1 MNRSK
6 LLQSVIA
13 DLDARERVGKAKY
26 GTTMDR
32 EDLTHEE
39 WLRHAY
45 EEHADAMLYLK
56 KAMNTR
62 NEAEKRIVREIEKLS
77 KFQAKGPAPRLD
89 RCAWFER
96 RGKLLGLGLALA
108 IVRGVK

>member
-1 MNRSK
+1 MSRSK
-6 LLQSVIA
+6 LLQTVMN

-32 EDLTHEE
+32 EDLTHKQWLQHAMEE
-39 WLRHAY
+39 N
-45 EEHADAMLYLK
+45 ADALLYLK
-56 KAMNTR
+56 KSIATIDD
-62 NEAEKRIVREIEKLS
+62 AEHRIQREIDKLMP
-77 KFQAKGPAPRLD
+77 FIAKGPAPRMN
-89 RCAWFER
+89 RCVWFER